1 MGEVRW
7 GVKGGGDGMWKER
20 EVECGKRGR
29 WDVEGRRGRMWKE
42 GGGGVWKE
50 GEVEC
55 GRRGEVGCGR
65 STSSFKKHM
74 ATAVL
79 DCRKTS
85 VGNRWANLLGLS
97 AATGGPIFWGLVRQ
111 RVGQSFGA

>member
-1 MGEVRW
+1 M
-7 GVKGGGDGMWKER
+7 
-20 EVECGKRGR
+20 ECGRKGRWSVEGGGR
-29 WDVEGRRGRMWKE
+29 WDVEGRRDRMWKE

-65 STSSFKKHM
+65 SASSFKKHV

-79 DCRKTS
+79 GCRKTS
-85 VGNRWANLLGLS
+85 VGNGWANLLGLS
-97 AATGGPIFWGLVRQ
+97 AATSGPIFWGLVRQ